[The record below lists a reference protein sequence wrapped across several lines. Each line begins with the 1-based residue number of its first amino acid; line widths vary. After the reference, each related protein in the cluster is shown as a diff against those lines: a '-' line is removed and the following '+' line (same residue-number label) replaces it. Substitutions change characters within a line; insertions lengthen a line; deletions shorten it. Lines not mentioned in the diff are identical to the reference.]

1 MRKNE
6 KLKYILNNIN
16 SNENIFIKGLSYI
29 YNINFM
35 YTFLETIEKIINPK
49 IFSIAI
55 LGSLLVYY
63 FGFFIFLIQGFLLP
77 IEYLLYII
85 LIAVILTKTAYIFK
99 K

>member
-85 LIAVILTKTAYIFK
+85 LIAVILTRTAYIFK

>member
-1 MRKNE
+1 MRKNK

-16 SNENIFIKGLSYI
+16 SNENVFIKGLSYI

-63 FGFFIFLIQGFLLP
+63 FGFFIFLIQSFLLP

-85 LIAVILTKTAYIFK
+85 LIAVILIKTAYIFK

>member
-16 SNENIFIKGLSYI
+16 NNENIFIKGLSYI
-29 YNINFM
+29 YNINFI

-49 IFSIAI
+49 VFSIAI

-85 LIAVILTKTAYIFK
+85 LIAAILTKTAYIFK

>member
-16 SNENIFIKGLSYI
+16 NNENIFIKGLSYI

-85 LIAVILTKTAYIFK
+85 LIAVILIKTAYIFK

>member
-16 SNENIFIKGLSYI
+16 SNENVFIKGLSYI

-85 LIAVILTKTAYIFK
+85 LIAVMLIKTAYIFK

>member
-6 KLKYILNNIN
+6 KLKHILNNIN
-16 SNENIFIKGLSYI
+16 NNENIFIKGLSYI
-29 YNINFM
+29 YNINFI

-49 IFSIAI
+49 VFSIAI

>member
-35 YTFLETIEKIINPK
+35 YTFLETIEKIIDPK

-77 IEYLLYII
+77 IEYLLYIM
-85 LIAVILTKTAYIFK
+85 LIAVILIKTAYIFK

>member
-16 SNENIFIKGLSYI
+16 SNENVFIKGLSYI
-29 YNINFM
+29 YNINFI

-49 IFSIAI
+49 IFSISI

-85 LIAVILTKTAYIFK
+85 LIAVILTKIAYIFK

>member
-16 SNENIFIKGLSYI
+16 SNENVFIKGLSYI
-29 YNINFM
+29 YNINFI

-49 IFSIAI
+49 VFSIAI

>member
-16 SNENIFIKGLSYI
+16 SNENVFIKGLSYI

>member
-16 SNENIFIKGLSYI
+16 SNENVFIEGLSYI

-85 LIAVILTKTAYIFK
+85 LIAVILIKTAYIFK

>member
-16 SNENIFIKGLSYI
+16 SNENVFIKGLSYI
-29 YNINFM
+29 YNINFI

-85 LIAVILTKTAYIFK
+85 LIAVILTKIAYIFK

>member
-6 KLKYILNNIN
+6 KLKYILNDIN
-16 SNENIFIKGLSYI
+16 SNENVFIKGFSYI

>member
-16 SNENIFIKGLSYI
+16 NNENIFIKGLSYI
-29 YNINFM
+29 YNINFI

-49 IFSIAI
+49 VFSIAI

>member
-16 SNENIFIKGLSYI
+16 NNENIFIKGLSYI
-29 YNINFM
+29 YNINFI
-35 YTFLETIEKIINPK
+35 YAFLETIEKIINPK
-49 IFSIAI
+49 VFSIAI

>member
-16 SNENIFIKGLSYI
+16 SNENVFIKGLSYI

-35 YTFLETIEKIINPK
+35 YTFLEIIEKIINPK

>member
-1 MRKNE
+1 MRKSE

-16 SNENIFIKGLSYI
+16 NNENIFIKGLSYI
-29 YNINFM
+29 YNINFI
-35 YTFLETIEKIINPK
+35 YTFLEIIEKIINPK
-49 IFSIAI
+49 VFSIAI

>member
-16 SNENIFIKGLSYI
+16 NNENIFIKGLSYI
-29 YNINFM
+29 YNINFI

-49 IFSIAI
+49 VFSIAI

-85 LIAVILTKTAYIFK
+85 LIAVILTKIAYIFK

>member
-85 LIAVILTKTAYIFK
+85 LIAVILIKTAYIFK

>member
-16 SNENIFIKGLSYI
+16 NNENIFIKGLSYI
-29 YNINFM
+29 YNINFI

-49 IFSIAI
+49 VFSIAI

-77 IEYLLYII
+77 IEYLLSII

>member
-35 YTFLETIEKIINPK
+35 YTF
-49 IFSIAI
+49 
-55 LGSLLVYY
+55 
-63 FGFFIFLIQGFLLP
+63 
-77 IEYLLYII
+77 
-85 LIAVILTKTAYIFK
+85 
-99 K
+99 

>member
-1 MRKNE
+1 MRKNK

-16 SNENIFIKGLSYI
+16 SNENVFIKGLSYI

-85 LIAVILTKTAYIFK
+85 LIAVILIKTAYIFK

>member
-16 SNENIFIKGLSYI
+16 SNENVFIKGLSYI

-85 LIAVILTKTAYIFK
+85 LIAVILIKTAYIFK

>member
-29 YNINFM
+29 YNINFI
-35 YTFLETIEKIINPK
+35 YTFLEIIEKIINPK
-49 IFSIAI
+49 VFSIAI

-85 LIAVILTKTAYIFK
+85 LIAVILTRTAYIFK

>member
-1 MRKNE
+1 MRKNK

-16 SNENIFIKGLSYI
+16 SNENVFIKGLSYI

-85 LIAVILTKTAYIFK
+85 LIAVILTKIAYIFK

>member
-1 MRKNE
+1 MRKSE

-16 SNENIFIKGLSYI
+16 NNENIFIKGLSYI
-29 YNINFM
+29 YNINFI
-35 YTFLETIEKIINPK
+35 YTFLEIIEKIINPK
-49 IFSIAI
+49 VFSIAI

-85 LIAVILTKTAYIFK
+85 LIAVILTKIAYIFK

>member
-16 SNENIFIKGLSYI
+16 SNENVFIKGLSYI

-55 LGSLLVYY
+55 LGRLLVYY